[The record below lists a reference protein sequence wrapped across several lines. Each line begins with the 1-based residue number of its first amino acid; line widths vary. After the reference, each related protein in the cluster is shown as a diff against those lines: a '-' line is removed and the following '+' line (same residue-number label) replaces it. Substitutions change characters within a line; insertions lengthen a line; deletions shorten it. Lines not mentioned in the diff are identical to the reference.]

1 MSMEI
6 VYVILLLVFL
16 YGTTR
21 FAMKLK
27 GGYGLIIPL
36 IMVVVSGWFLFQE
49 KLPETNER
57 LIVLGMVFLFMV
69 GFSKKKK
76 SKEERKKKK

>member
-69 GFSKKKK
+69 GFRFLYQNRDEKITN
-76 SKEERKKKK
+76 